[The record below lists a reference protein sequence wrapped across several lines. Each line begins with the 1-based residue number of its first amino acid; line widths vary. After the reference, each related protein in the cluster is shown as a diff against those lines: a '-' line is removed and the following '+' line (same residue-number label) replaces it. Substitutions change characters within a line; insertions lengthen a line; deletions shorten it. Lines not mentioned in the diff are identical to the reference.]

1 LVKIAKCEFK
11 PEDVAP
17 CHVYPVA
24 KIYCIGDEVDDEVI
38 KKIGSKLGTEVFN
51 VFSLHSSAVTKL
63 DKNTF
68 TTGIFENIYIEDNM
82 HLTNI
87 SPEAFHKT
95 PSLYGLNIRNNSK
108 LSDLNVFAMA
118 RFLEPV
124 DQVSIIGN
132 SIKEVPANAFVI
144 ANPATNKLKHIYL
157 GLKIFIFALY
167 LNISFKN

>member
-1 LVKIAKCEFK
+1 MLTIAKCELK

-17 CHVYPVA
+17 CQLYPVA

-38 KKIGSKLGTEVFN
+38 KKIGSKLGTEVFS
-51 VFSLHSSAVTKL
+51 VFSLHSSAVTEL

-95 PSLYGLNIRNNSK
+95 PSLHGLNIRNNSK

-132 SIKEVPANAFVI
+132 PIKEVPANAFVT

-157 GLKIFIFALY
+157 GLKIFIFSLY
-167 LNISFKN
+167 FNI